1 LSSSVAEAPRP
12 ADFVRQRYSVAEIA
26 RELWDARDLVSQFV
40 RRDLTVRYVQAF
52 MGIAWAVLMPLLIV
66 CAGLIFRVVVATM
79 ANVPIEQ
86 ASVVSLAAKAIP
98 WAFFSGGLLT
108 ATHSVIGNANLIGKV
123 YFPRESL
130 PIASV
135 LAQCTD
141 LTIGVVVLGVLIP
154 VLGVSL
160 RWSAL
165 WAVVMLVLLIAFTT
179 GCALLSSCANLFYR
193 DVKYILQVVLNFGVF
208 ATPVFFE
215 PEMMG
220 RKGAAVML
228 ALPLSPFIQGIDVAM
243 VRGHSLL
250 SPIAATTPK
259 GQIEVWSPWMLLY
272 AVALATV
279 ALSAGLVVFRRASG
293 RFAEVA

>member
-250 SPIAATTPK
+250 SPIVATTPK

>member
-86 ASVVSLAAKAIP
+86 ASIVSLAAKAIP

-141 LTIGVVVLGVLIP
+141 LTIGILVLGVLTP
-154 VLGVSL
+154 LLGVSL

-220 RKGAAVML
+220 RKGAAIML

-250 SPIAATTPK
+250 SPIVATTPK

>member
-1 LSSSVAEAPRP
+1 LSTSVAEAPRP
-12 ADFVRQRYSVAEIA
+12 ADFVRQRYSIA
-26 RELWDARDLVSQFV
+26 DIAVELWEARDLVMQFV

-52 MGIAWAVLMPLLIV
+52 MGFAWAILMPLLIV
-66 CAGLIFRVVVATM
+66 CAGLIFRLVVATM
-79 ANVPIEQ
+79 ANAPLEP
-86 ASVVSLAAKAIP
+86 ASIVSLAAKAIP

-141 LTIGVVVLGVLIP
+141 LTVGVVVLGVLIP
-154 VLGVSL
+154 IVGVSL
-160 RWSAL
+160 YWTGL
-165 WAVVMLVLLIAFTT
+165 WGIVMLVLLIAFTM

-215 PEMMG
+215 PEMLG
-220 RKGAAVML
+220 RKGAKVML
-228 ALPLSPFIQGIDVAM
+228 ALPLSPFIQGMDVAM
-243 VRGHSLL
+243 IRGHGLL
-250 SPIAATTPK
+250 HPLIVTTAKGPIV
-259 GQIEVWSPWMLLY
+259 VWSPWMLLY
-272 AVALATV
+272 AVGLATV
-279 ALSAGLVVFRRASG
+279 ALSMGLVVFRRASG
-293 RFAEVA
+293 RFAELA